1 MDSTNITNIT
11 THTALAARTATT
23 LSWVFIGKWHNKKL
37 QSDNIKIKVDNH
49 DVYY

>member
-11 THTALAARTATT
+11 THTALTARTATT
-23 LSWVFIGKWHNKKL
+23 LNIGKWHNKKL
-37 QSDNIKIKVDNH
+37 QSDSIKIKVDSH